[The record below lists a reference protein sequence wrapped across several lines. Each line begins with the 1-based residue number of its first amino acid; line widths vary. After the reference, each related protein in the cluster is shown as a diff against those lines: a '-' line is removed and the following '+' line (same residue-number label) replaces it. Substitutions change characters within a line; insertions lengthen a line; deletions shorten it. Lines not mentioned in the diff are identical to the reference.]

1 MNKTYFLQLANYNV
15 WANAKAI
22 NWVQQL
28 TDTQWQQDITSSFS
42 SVRQT
47 VLHIASA
54 EKIWIDFWT
63 KAPAPIFLSGTFTG
77 TKSELIEIWEKAS
90 AGMRD
95 FLQAYPEKQ
104 LQDLITFSYPRGGEA
119 QMPFAQTFAHII
131 NHSTYHRGQLVT
143 LLRQAG
149 FTDLSSIDLATFY
162 RQMPIFDSI

>member
-22 NWVQQL
+22 NWLQQL
-28 TDTQWQQDITSSFS
+28 TDAQWEQAITSSFN

-63 KAPAPIFLSGTFTG
+63 KAPAPAFISGTFTG

-90 AGMRD
+90 TGMRD
-95 FLQAYPEKQ
+95 FLLSYPEENF
-104 LQDLITFSYPRGGEA
+104 QDLIGFRYPRGGEA
-119 QMPFAQTFAHII
+119 QMPFVQTFAHII

-143 LLRQAG
+143 LLRQVG
-149 FTDLSSIDLATFY
+149 YTDMSSIDLATFY
-162 RQMPIFDSI
+162 RQMPIFGSI